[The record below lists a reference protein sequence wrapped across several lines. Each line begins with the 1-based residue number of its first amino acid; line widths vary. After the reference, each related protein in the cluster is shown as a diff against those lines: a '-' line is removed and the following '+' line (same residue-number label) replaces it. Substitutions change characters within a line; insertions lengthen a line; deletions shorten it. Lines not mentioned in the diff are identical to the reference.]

1 MAHLP
6 PNPSNTFM
14 AGDYQ
19 FTRFEAKQCAR
30 LYRSGIRVRQIKQMY
45 HQQASLKQIVVAIQ
59 VGIMIK
65 YDSFW
70 LEQLNPAIF
79 DPRLVAL
86 GMWKLGEPNQIP
98 SLADYWLARG
108 QGRERS
114 ANYRD

>member
-1 MAHLP
+1 
-6 PNPSNTFM
+6 M
-14 AGDYQ
+14 AGNYQ

-30 LYRSGIRVRQIKQMY
+30 LYQSGIRVRQIKQMY
-45 HQQASLKQIVVAIQ
+45 HCLARLKQIVVAIQ
-59 VGIMIK
+59 VGIMIRD
-65 YDSFW
+65 DSFW